1 MRLNRKMTAGHVL
14 LLLLI
19 WQAAAVPDGQA
30 GSCYHANGT
39 IKFGGFDTAA
49 YGCDPPEPPPET
61 TPPGA
66 TPPEATPARAAAD
79 ALHGRWAA
87 AGAAFR
93 AVAALELSTVFCVYV
108 ALLVLAL
115 LLEPWSKLF
124 PEAMAG
130 EYLRRM
136 EWATVAATLSFG
148 APRPAGFR
156 PLSPLPIQPPSDLR
170 PGAAAALG
178 ASSGSP
184 GALVVGYAVFL
195 LGAILLGP
203 GVSARVDRVPPF
215 LTSQFY
221 RRAVKLWNF
230 YFSRERK
237 SGGEW

>member
-14 LLLLI
+14 LLLL
-19 WQAAAVPDGQA
+19 QYDRPLRCRMGRLVAVTTP
-30 GSCYHANGT
+30 
-39 IKFGGFDTAA
+39 TARSSLVGLTLLPTGA
-49 YGCDPPEPPPET
+49 TDAPEPPPET

-156 PLSPLPIQPPSDLR
+156 PLSPLPIQPPSDRRSRAR
-170 PGAAAALG
+170 PAGR
-178 ASSGSP
+178 S
-184 GALVVGYAVFL
+184 
-195 LGAILLGP
+195 
-203 GVSARVDRVPPF
+203 
-215 LTSQFY
+215 
-221 RRAVKLWNF
+221 RRA
-230 YFSRERK
+230 
-237 SGGEW
+237 

>member
-1 MRLNRKMTAGHVL
+1 MTAGHVL

-49 YGCDPPEPPPET
+49 YGCNPPEPPPET

-79 ALHGRWAA
+79 VEGV

-93 AVAALELSTVFCVYV
+93 ALAALELSTVFCVYV

-115 LLEPWSKLF
+115 LLEPWSTLF

-148 APRPAGFR
+148 APPAGR
-156 PLSPLPIQPPSDLR
+156 LPPPLPPANS
-170 PGAAAALG
+170 
-178 ASSGSP
+178 AS
-184 GALVVGYAVFL
+184 
-195 LGAILLGP
+195 I
-203 GVSARVDRVPPF
+203 
-215 LTSQFY
+215 
-221 RRAVKLWNF
+221 
-230 YFSRERK
+230 
-237 SGGEW
+237 